1 MSGIVSRK
9 SRRIQAGVD
18 SGAALVLAML
28 AWPFPLA
35 RAMLPLPVNILSVLV
50 FWQLV
55 QVGYCA
61 VAAAVWGG
69 TAGTLVAGISLV
81 AQDGAEITRANR
93 AKWGALAGATALAHV
108 VSPPTGG
115 SPALAERVTGVRLE
129 SLSAVNRDA

>member
-50 FWQLV
+50 LWQLI

-61 VAAAVWGG
+61 LAAGVWGR

-81 AQDGAEITRANR
+81 AQDGAETTRADR
-93 AKWGALAGATALAHV
+93 AKWGALAGAAALAHV
-108 VSPPTGG
+108 VSPPAEG
-115 SPALAERVTGVRLE
+115 SPALAERLTGVRLE
-129 SLSAVNRDA
+129 SLSAAHPDA